1 MDKRSVTAWLLG
13 CKPGELMSFTEYTD
27 HVAVV
32 GPDGRK
38 SYFDN
43 AQLIKGEKAM
53 ALELPIGVAI
63 AKKPVEPYIHEM
75 ASLIKAPP
83 VSKSPTKKRTRK
95 AS

>member
-1 MDKRSVTAWLLG
+1 MDKRSITAWLLG
-13 CKPGELMSFTEYTD
+13 CKPEELKSFSDYRD
-27 HVAVV
+27 YVAVV

-53 ALELPIGVAI
+53 ALDLTPGPSPETD
-63 AKKPVEPYIHEM
+63 
-75 ASLIKAPP
+75 
-83 VSKSPTKKRTRK
+83 VSREGSKTPAKKRTKK